1 MVGMVGEMAV
11 SRYKVD
17 SRSPLRYP
25 MESWKT
31 KVEDYWILLKRKGD
45 KSIQEYETDAGIQ
58 KWTEQRL
65 TKSSAQVSSL
75 VKMYH
80 NTILPFAY
88 QAVIS
93 DVIRMGKNKVC
104 FLSGEGFFF
113 SFFLVYTMFWLT

>member
-17 SRSPLRYP
+17 SRLLFSLR
-25 MESWKT
+25 
-31 KVEDYWILLKRKGD
+31 ILLKRKGD